1 MSKYKVLTIAIAVK
15 NNRIAK
21 FGEKV
26 DDSEL
31 TTNAAEL
38 IEAGALELIEE
49 KKSTKNKNSDNKPSA
64 DKVDVVGAT
73 AVSSDADATAAEAK
87 EDVKEDAHQKA
98 PSAAE
103 KAAEAAK
110 K

>member
-49 KKSTKNKNSDNKPSA
+49 KKSTKDKGGDNKPST
-64 DKVDVVGAT
+64 DKVDVVGAV
-73 AVSSDADATAAEAK
+73 AVSSDADAVAAEAK
-87 EDVKEDAHQKA
+87 EEAPHKA